1 MFLTAKCRIFI
12 VKCRFMSDV
21 EFKKIENRL
30 FKKLY
35 LLASDEA
42 IPSSKNDFTF
52 DLFFDNKLMVV
63 KTIDKGLP
71 YDSFL
76 LIQKLLQFSTEN
88 WSSILQLSPR
98 SIQRYASEK
107 KDFGSLQTEKIIEM
121 TEVTFKGIDTFGSI
135 EKFKLWLETPNY
147 ALGKMKPFDLLKD
160 SYGKD
165 LVLSELHRI
174 DHGILA

>member
-1 MFLTAKCRIFI
+1 
-12 VKCRFMSDV
+12 MSNT
-21 EFKKIENRL
+21 ELKMIENRL

-35 LLASDEA
+35 SLASEGT
-42 IPSSKNDFTF
+42 IPIDKNDFTF
-52 DLFFDNKLMVV
+52 NLFFDNKLIVV

-71 YDSFL
+71 YDLFL

-88 WSSILQLSPR
+88 WSSILQISPR

-121 TEVTFKGIDTFGSI
+121 TEVTFKGIDTFGNI
-135 EKFKLWLETPNY
+135 KKFKLWLETPNY